1 MTTDEKLEEAI
12 EKLNK
17 VAFCMGIYSGGLF
30 QIVANIPDQLEFD
43 GLKEQL
49 STLLS
54 RMSKDIE
61 HLFYGAQ
68 AK

>member
-17 VAFCMGIYSGGLF
+17 IAFCMGIYSGGLF

-49 STLLS
+49 STLLA

-68 AK
+68 V